1 VRPKPSPL
9 DGAGV
14 VFDLDGT
21 LVDTA
26 PDLVATLNLL
36 LGEAGAEPLPL
47 AQAAPMIGRGARLL
61 ITRGYCAAGLDLD
74 PGRMP
79 ELYARFIAVYSER
92 IAEESRPIEGVRETL
107 ATLTGQGARLA
118 VCTNKPT
125 GLSLDLLGKLDLLGF
140 FRAVVGPEFAP
151 APKPDPRHLLAAIER
166 AGGRRGRAVMVGD
179 SPADAA
185 AARAAATPLVLVSFG
200 YSETPAKDLAPDAL
214 IDHFAELPD
223 VLAELLTACPPRR
236 ERL

>member
-1 VRPKPSPL
+1 MRPKPSPL

-14 VFDLDGT
+14 IFDLDGT

-26 PDLVATLNLL
+26 PDLVATLNVL
-36 LGEAGAEPLPL
+36 LGEEGAEPLPL

-61 ITRGYCAAGLDLD
+61 ITRGYAAAGLDLN
-74 PGRMP
+74 PGRI
-79 ELYARFIAVYSER
+79 EALYARFIAVYRER
-92 IAEESRPIEGVRETL
+92 IAEESRPFAGVRETL

-125 GLSLDLLGKLDLLGF
+125 GLSLDLLGKLDLLWP

-166 AGGRRGRAVMVGD
+166 AGGRRGKAVMVGD

-185 AARAAATPLVLVSFG
+185 AARGAATPLVLVSFG
-200 YSETPAKDLAPDAL
+200 YSETAPADLAPDAL
-214 IDHFAELPD
+214 IDRFADLPD
-223 VLAELLTACPPRR
+223 VLGRLLNACPARR
-236 ERL
+236 EPV